1 MWYAEQY
8 HDNKGL
14 GSNNGQVSSHSA
26 AIKSILAILDIKVL
40 WVVMSKDVFSK
51 LEHV

>member
-8 HDNKGL
+8 HDNKDL
-14 GSNNGQVSSHSA
+14 GSKYARVSSRSA

-40 WVVMSKDVFSK
+40 WVVMSKHVFSK